1 MSSPLALL
9 KPGQSGIVE
18 GYTELNEI
26 SLRLMQMGR
35 VEGTQIEVVRFAP
48 AGDPIEIRLLGYS
61 LSLRI
66 QEAANILVGSVN

>member
-18 GYTELNEI
+18 GYTELDEV
-26 SLRLMQMGR
+26 SRRLMQMGL

-48 AGDPIEIRLLGYS
+48 TGDPIEIRLMGYC

-66 QEAANILVGSVN
+66 QEAKNVLVGSVN